1 MPVFLPGEC
10 QGQRILVGYSPWGH
24 YYMNNN
30 IIILNC
36 EIDIYVCVYV
46 CVCVC
51 VCVCVKLERQLSGVI
66 KFRLWGL
73 P

>member
-1 MPVFLPGEC
+1 M
-10 QGQRILVGYSPWGH
+10 GH

-36 EIDIYVCVYV
+36 EIDM
-46 CVCVC
+46 C
-51 VCVCVKLERQLSGVI
+51 VCVCVKLDRQLSGVI

-73 P
+73 PWWSSG